1 MQERY
6 YTISEV
12 SEKYQ
17 ISSSTLRYYERIGLL
32 PNIPRQA
39 NGNRYFT
46 DQLLNWLEMIICL
59 RHSGVPIEKLIE
71 YAKLIQKGDD
81 TIATREAL
89 LREQLAELYQK
100 RVNLQ
105 RSIQRLEDKIALYE
119 SGEITQESS
128 YFEAYQIMQDA
139 PDSWKN
145 ID

>member
-1 MQERY
+1 MQERQ

-89 LREQLAELYQK
+89 LREQLSELYQK

-105 RSIQRLEDKIALYE
+105 RSIQRLEEKIALYE

-128 YFEAYQIMQDA
+128 YFEAYQIMQDT

>member
-71 YAKLIQKGDD
+71 YAKFIQKGDD

-119 SGEITQESS
+119 SGEITQDSS

-139 PDSWKN
+139 PNSWKN

>member
-1 MQERY
+1 MQEGQ

-32 PNIPRQA
+32 PNIPRKA

-71 YAKLIQKGDD
+71 YAKLIQKDDD

-139 PDSWKN
+139 PNSWKN

>member
-1 MQERY
+1 MLEGQ

-71 YAKLIQKGDD
+71 YANLIQKGDD

-128 YFEAYQIMQDA
+128 YFESYQIMQDA
-139 PDSWKN
+139 PNSWKN

>member
-1 MQERY
+1 MQERH

-100 RVNLQ
+100 RTNLQ

-128 YFEAYQIMQDA
+128 YFESYQIKQDA
-139 PDSWKN
+139 PNSWKN

>member
-1 MQERY
+1 MQEGQ

-17 ISSSTLRYYERIGLL
+17 ISSSTLRYYEKIGLL
-32 PNIPRQA
+32 PNIPRQT

-128 YFEAYQIMQDA
+128 YFESYQIMQDA
-139 PDSWKN
+139 PNSWKN

>member
-1 MQERY
+1 MQERH

-128 YFEAYQIMQDA
+128 YFEAYQIMQDE
-139 PDSWKN
+139 PNSWKN

>member
-1 MQERY
+1 MQEGQ

-89 LREQLAELYQK
+89 LREQLSELYQK

-119 SGEITQESS
+119 SGEITQDSS

-139 PDSWKN
+139 PNSWKN

>member
-1 MQERY
+1 MQEGQ

-71 YAKLIQKGDD
+71 YANLIQKGDD

-119 SGEITQESS
+119 SGEITQDSS

-139 PDSWKN
+139 PNSWKN

>member
-1 MQERY
+1 MQEGQ

-128 YFEAYQIMQDA
+128 YFESYQIMQDA
-139 PDSWKN
+139 PNSWKN

>member
-1 MQERY
+1 MQERH

-139 PDSWKN
+139 PNSWKN

>member
-1 MQERY
+1 MQEGQ

-100 RVNLQ
+100 KVNLQ

-139 PDSWKN
+139 PNSWKN

>member
-1 MQERY
+1 MQEGQ

-17 ISSSTLRYYERIGLL
+17 ISSSTLRYYERIGVL

-139 PDSWKN
+139 PNSWKN

>member
-1 MQERY
+1 MQEGQ

-17 ISSSTLRYYERIGLL
+17 ISSSTLRYYELIGLL

-59 RHSGVPIEKLIE
+59 RHSGVLIEKLIE

-89 LREQLAELYQK
+89 LREQLADLYQK

-128 YFEAYQIMQDA
+128 YFESYQIMQDA
-139 PDSWKN
+139 PNSWKN

>member
-1 MQERY
+1 MQEGQ

-32 PNIPRQA
+32 PNIPRKA

-100 RVNLQ
+100 KVNLQ

>member
-1 MQERY
+1 MQEGQ

-71 YAKLIQKGDD
+71 YAKLIQKGDE

-100 RVNLQ
+100 KVNLQ

-128 YFEAYQIMQDA
+128 YFESYQIMQDA
-139 PDSWKN
+139 PNSWKN

>member
-1 MQERY
+1 M
-6 YTISEV
+6 

-128 YFEAYQIMQDA
+128 YFESYQIMQDA
-139 PDSWKN
+139 PNSWKN

>member
-1 MQERY
+1 MQEGQ

-81 TIATREAL
+81 TIATREVL

-139 PDSWKN
+139 PNSWKN

>member
-1 MQERY
+1 MQEGQ

-32 PNIPRQA
+32 PNIPSQA

-100 RVNLQ
+100 KVNLQ

-128 YFEAYQIMQDA
+128 YFESYQIMQDA
-139 PDSWKN
+139 PNSWKN

>member
-1 MQERY
+1 MQEGQ

-119 SGEITQESS
+119 SGKITQENS

>member
-1 MQERY
+1 MQEGQ

-100 RVNLQ
+100 RTNLQ

>member
-1 MQERY
+1 MQEGQ

-100 RVNLQ
+100 KVNLQ

-128 YFEAYQIMQDA
+128 YFESYQIMQDA
-139 PDSWKN
+139 PNSWKN

>member
-1 MQERY
+1 MQERQ

-17 ISSSTLRYYERIGLL
+17 ISSSTLRYYEKIGLL

-71 YAKLIQKGDD
+71 YANLIQKGDD
-81 TIATREAL
+81 TIATRDAL

-128 YFEAYQIMQDA
+128 YFESYQIMQDA

>member
-1 MQERY
+1 MQEGQ

-81 TIATREAL
+81 TIATRDAL

-139 PDSWKN
+139 PNSWKN